1 MKWQKLHA
9 AKNQLTVWLPT
20 CLVLPLVAGPAWL
33 AQASQARQ
41 EQRRVR
47 RALNAPVGGGLA
59 AAVR

>member
-9 AKNQLTVWLPT
+9 AKDQLTVWLPT
-20 CLVLPLVAGPAWL
+20 SLVRLLMAGSAML

-41 EQRRVR
+41 EHRRVR